1 MSAASALIVPCSST
15 AGRHGRSGLGA
26 ARRRRPGAAG
36 QRATAD
42 HRVATF
48 SPFLSFLRQS
58 THLPRG
64 TCSWVGLEP
73 ASFYP
78 WTGSHAF
85 FRCQLCQPKS
95 LHVVGYLDRGRKPSE
110 AILGARWTALT
121 PVQASVQG
129 LCRRRVQRE
138 EALRQHPGLL
148 FRHGLEVALSQPLPT
163 PLLRG

>member
-1 MSAASALIVPCSST
+1 MSSALALVVPCSST
-15 AGRHGRSGLGA
+15 VGQHGQSGLGA

-78 WTGSHAF
+78 LTGSHAF

-95 LHVVGYLDRGRKPSE
+95 LHAGGISGPGPKAPRSHPHRGTSQFRVGGWGGSASTPYS
-110 AILGARWTALT
+110 IFSTAL
-121 PVQASVQG
+121 QG
-129 LCRRRVQRE
+129 
-138 EALRQHPGLL
+138 
-148 FRHGLEVALSQPLPT
+148 
-163 PLLRG
+163 